1 VIGRLISFYCGDFR
15 TVQSPKT
22 EMAFPKRNYKFEAF
36 GSLAVTP
43 INNKNRAGTQTGLEE
58 ESSESDEA
66 LKLPMSR
73 RIRMV
78 CYYDLLGNL
87 EK

>member
-1 VIGRLISFYCGDFR
+1 
-15 TVQSPKT
+15 
-22 EMAFPKRNYKFEAF
+22 MAFPKRNYKFEAF

-43 INNKNRAGTQTGLEE
+43 ITRNKRGGSRADLDE

-78 CYYDLLGNL
+78 GY
-87 EK
+87 